1 MSTEPIDQSPGPRP
15 VQDPGPDRKVIGIGM
30 AAVVAV
36 VGWAALG
43 EDSFGDASATALRWV
58 LGNFAWLFVT
68 AADVF
73 LVLCVVIALSRFGR
87 IRLGADDSEPEFTNL
102 AWIAMMFSAG
112 MGIGLMFYGV
122 GEPLQHYLSPPP
134 ATGVEPGT
142 GAAART
148 AMEYSFFHWTLTPWA
163 IYGMAG
169 LALAYSGFRK
179 GRGNTLSAA
188 FVPLLGERRAR
199 SWPGRSID
207 LLAVFATV
215 FGTATSLGLG
225 ALQVAEGL
233 NITAGVKDST
243 ATELII
249 IVSLSA
255 AFVLSAFSGLHKG
268 VKWLSTL
275 NIVLAAALMLF
286 VFLLGPTVYVLDTIP
301 ASVGGY
307 LHQLLPMA
315 SRTGAFSDRAW
326 LGAWTIFYWA
336 WWLSWAPFV
345 GTFIARIS
353 RGRTV
358 REFLFGVLLVPS
370 GATVVWFCVMGGTAI
385 RLDSTGA
392 ADLAGAVKDGAEA
405 SLFAMLDA
413 LPIGTVTSYIA
424 MLLVMTYFVTS
435 ADSASLV
442 MGSLTSRGALNP
454 PTWLVVAWGVLMA
467 AVAAV
472 LLVAGGLNSLQTATI
487 LVALPFVLVML
498 ALCWSL
504 LKELREDPGAG
515 PARHHALHGVGDAV
529 RAMVG
534 EAVGE
539 RGAGTGAA
547 RHHRL
552 RRAAARSRTEGD
564 EERERGEVRAGRG
577 ESGEE

>member
-1 MSTEPIDQSPGPRP
+1 MSTEPTEQTPRERFA
-15 VQDPGPDRKVIGIGM
+15 PDGKVIGIGV

-36 VGWAALG
+36 AAWATLG
-43 EDSFGDASATALRWV
+43 EDSFDSASSTALRWV
-58 LGNFAWLFVT
+58 LSNFAWLFVV
-68 AADVF
+68 AADTF

-122 GEPLQHYLSPPP
+122 GEPLQHFLSPPP
-134 ATGVEPGT
+134 ASGVPAGS

-163 IYGMAG
+163 IYGIAG
-169 LALAYSGFRK
+169 LALAYAGFRK
-179 GRGNTLSAA
+179 GRGNQLSSV
-188 FVPLLGERRAR
+188 FVPLIGARRAG
-199 SWPGRSID
+199 SWPGKAID

-233 NITAGVKDST
+233 NLTMDVENST
-243 ATELII
+243 STQLII

-275 NIVLAAALMLF
+275 NIVLAGCLMLF
-286 VFLLGPTVYVLDTIP
+286 VFLLGPTVYILDTVP

-315 SRTGAFSDRAW
+315 SRTGAFTDRDW
-326 LGAWTIFYWA
+326 LGTWTIFYWA

-353 RGRTV
+353 RGRTI
-358 REFLFGVLLVPS
+358 REFLLGVLLVPS

-385 RLDSTGA
+385 RLQSTGE
-392 ADLAGAVKDGAEA
+392 ADLATTVQDGPEA

-413 LPIGTVTSYIA
+413 LPIGTVTSVIA
-424 MLLVMTYFVTS
+424 MILVMTYFVTS

-442 MGSLTSRGALNP
+442 MGSLTSRGSLHP
-454 PTWLVVAWGVLMA
+454 PTWLVVTWGVLMA
-467 AVAAV
+467 AVAAG
-472 LLVAGGLNSLQTATI
+472 LLVVGGLNSLQTATI
-487 LVALPFVLVML
+487 LVALPFVMVML
-498 ALCWSL
+498 ALCWAL

-515 PARHHALHGVGDAV
+515 PVRHHALHGLGDAV
-529 RAMVG
+529 RTLVG
-534 EAVGE
+534 EAMTEQSG
-539 RGAGTGAA
+539 GA
-547 RHHRL
+547 RHHGL
-552 RRAAARSRTEGD
+552 RRAAKSRTDTEEEEG
-564 EERERGEVRAGRG
+564 
-577 ESGEE
+577 

>member
-1 MSTEPIDQSPGPRP
+1 MSTEPIEPTPRERHA
-15 VQDPGPDRKVIGIGM
+15 PDGKVIGIGVV
-30 AAVVAV
+30 AVVAV
-36 VGWAALG
+36 VAWAALG
-43 EDSFGDASATALRWV
+43 EDSFDSASSTALQWV
-58 LGNFAWLFVT
+58 LSNFAWLFVI
-68 AADVF
+68 AADTF

-122 GEPLQHYLSPPP
+122 GEPLQHFLSPPP
-134 ATGVEPGT
+134 ASGVPAGS

-163 IYGMAG
+163 IYGIAG
-169 LALAYSGFRK
+169 LALAYAGFRK
-179 GRGNTLSAA
+179 GRGNRLSSA
-188 FVPLLGERRAR
+188 FVPLMGARRAN
-199 SWPGRSID
+199 SWPGKAID

-233 NITAGVKDST
+233 NLTMGVENTTST
-243 ATELII
+243 QLII

-275 NIVLAAALMLF
+275 NIVLAACLMLF
-286 VFLLGPTVYVLDTIP
+286 VFLIGPTVYILDTIP

-315 SRTGAFSDRAW
+315 SRTGAFTDRAW
-326 LGAWTIFYWA
+326 LGTWTIFYWA

-353 RGRTV
+353 RGRTI
-358 REFLFGVLLVPS
+358 REFLMGVLLVPS

-385 RLDSTGA
+385 RLESTGE
-392 ADLAGAVKDGAEA
+392 ADLAATVKDGPEA

-413 LPIGTVTSYIA
+413 LPIGTVTSVLA
-424 MLLVMTYFVTS
+424 MILVMTYFITS

-442 MGSLTSRGALNP
+442 MGSLTSRGSLNP
-454 PTWLVVAWGVLMA
+454 PTWLVVMWGVLMA

-472 LLVAGGLNSLQTATI
+472 LLVAGGLSSLQTATI
-487 LVALPFVLVML
+487 LVALPFVVVML
-498 ALCWSL
+498 TLCFAL

-515 PARHHALHGVGDAV
+515 PVRHHALHGMGDAV
-529 RAMVG
+529 RTLVG
-534 EAVGE
+534 EAMTEQG
-539 RGAGTGAA
+539 GGS

-552 RRAAARSRTEGD
+552 RRAAKARTDAEEEEG
-564 EERERGEVRAGRG
+564 
-577 ESGEE
+577 

>member
-1 MSTEPIDQSPGPRP
+1 MSTEPMERAPVDPPDQHT
-15 VQDPGPDRKVIGIGM
+15 PDGKVIGIGV

-36 VGWAALG
+36 VAWAALG
-43 EDSFGDASATALRWV
+43 EDSFDSASSTALQWV
-58 LGNFAWLFVT
+58 LANFAWLFVV
-68 AADVF
+68 AADAF
-73 LVLCVVIALSRFGR
+73 LVLCVAIALSRFGR
-87 IRLGADDSEPEFTNL
+87 IRLGPDDSEPEFTNL

-134 ATGVEPGT
+134 ASGAPAGT
-142 GAAART
+142 GAAALT

-163 IYGMAG
+163 IYGIAG
-169 LALAYSGFRK
+169 LALAYAGFRK
-179 GRGNTLSAA
+179 GRGNRLSSA
-188 FVPLLGERRAR
+188 FVPLMGARRAD
-199 SWPGRSID
+199 SWPGKAID

-233 NITAGVKDST
+233 NLTMDVENST
-243 ATELII
+243 ATQLII
-249 IVSLSA
+249 IVALSA

-275 NIVLAAALMLF
+275 NIVLAACLMLF
-286 VFLLGPTVYVLDTIP
+286 VFLLGPTVYILDTIP

-307 LHQLLPMA
+307 LDQLLPMA
-315 SRTGAFSDRAW
+315 SRTGAFTDRDW
-326 LGAWTIFYWA
+326 LGTWTIFYWA

-353 RGRTV
+353 RGRTI
-358 REFLFGVLLVPS
+358 REFLMGVLLVPS
-370 GATVVWFCVMGGTAI
+370 GATVIWFCVMGGTAI
-385 RLDSTGA
+385 RLESTGA
-392 ADLAGAVKDGAEA
+392 ADLATAVEDGAEA
-405 SLFAMLDA
+405 SLFAMLEA
-413 LPIGTVTSYIA
+413 LPIGTVTSVIA

-442 MGSLTSRGALNP
+442 MGSLTSRGSLHP
-454 PTWLVVAWGVLMA
+454 PTWLVVTWGVLMA

-472 LLVAGGLNSLQTATI
+472 LLVVGGLNSLQTATI

-498 ALCWSL
+498 LLCFAL

-515 PARHHALHGVGDAV
+515 PARHHALHGLRDAV
-529 RAMVG
+529 RTLVG
-534 EAVGE
+534 EAMTE
-539 RGAGTGAA
+539 QGTD
-547 RHHRL
+547 RHQRL
-552 RRAAARSRTEGD
+552 RRAAKARTDFQPPEDGL
-564 EERERGEVRAGRG
+564 
-577 ESGEE
+577 

>member
-1 MSTEPIDQSPGPRP
+1 MSTDMNERTSPDHVPERHS
-15 VQDPGPDRKVIGIGM
+15 PDAQVIGIGM

-43 EDSFGDASATALRWV
+43 KDSFDSASSSALSWV
-58 LGNFAWLFVT
+58 LDNFAWLFVI
-68 AADVF
+68 AADTF
-73 LVLCVVIALSRFGR
+73 LVLCVVLALSRFGR

-122 GEPLQHYLSPPP
+122 GEPLQHFLDPPP
-134 ATGVEPGT
+134 GGGPAGT

-163 IYGMAG
+163 IYGIAG
-169 LALAYSGFRK
+169 LALAYAGFRK
-179 GRGNTLSAA
+179 GRGNRLSSA

-199 SWPGRSID
+199 SWQGRAID

-233 NITAGVKDST
+233 NLTLGVEDST

-249 IVSLSA
+249 IASLSA

-275 NIVLAAALMLF
+275 NIVLAACLALF

-315 SRTGAFSDRAW
+315 SRTGAFTDREW

-353 RGRTV
+353 RGRTI
-358 REFLFGVLLVPS
+358 REFLVGVLLVPS

-385 RLDSTGA
+385 RLESTGE
-392 ADLAGAVKDGAEA
+392 ADLATAVEDGAEA
-405 SLFAMLDA
+405 SLFAMLEA
-413 LPIGTVTSYIA
+413 LPLGTLTSVVA

-442 MGSLTSRGALNP
+442 MGSLTSRGSLNP
-454 PTWLVVAWGVLMA
+454 PTWLVVTWGVLMA

-487 LVALPFVLVML
+487 LVALPFVVVML
-498 ALCWSL
+498 VLCWAL
-504 LKELREDPGAG
+504 VKELREDPGAG
-515 PARHHALHGVGDAV
+515 PARHHALHGMRDAV
-529 RAMVG
+529 RALVG
-534 EAVGE
+534 EAMTEQSG
-539 RGAGTGAA
+539 G

-552 RRAAARSRTEGD
+552 HRAARSRAD
-564 EERERGEVRAGRG
+564 G
-577 ESGEE
+577 ESGPTDPPRDSGGA

>member
-1 MSTEPIDQSPGPRP
+1 MSTERTARDPGRNPRP
-15 VQDPGPDRKVIGIGM
+15 DAKVIGIGM
-30 AAVVAV
+30 AAVVGL

-43 EDSFGDASATALRWV
+43 KASFDTASSTALGWV
-58 LGNFAWLFVT
+58 LANFAWLFVT

-73 LVLCVVIALSRFGR
+73 LVLCLVIAVSRFGR
-87 IRLGADDSEPEFTNL
+87 IRLGADDSEPEFSNL

-122 GEPLQHYLSPPP
+122 GEPLQHFLSPPP
-134 ATGVEPGT
+134 ATGVAAGT
-142 GAAART
+142 GDAARV
-148 AMEYSFFHWTLTPWA
+148 ALEYSFFHWTFVPWA
-163 IYGMAG
+163 IYGIAG
-169 LALAYSGFRK
+169 LALAYAGFRK

-188 FVPLLGERRAR
+188 FVPLLGERRAAA
-199 SWPGRSID
+199 WPGRAID

-233 NITAGVKDST
+233 HLTAGVRAST

-249 IVSLSA
+249 IATLSA

-275 NIVLAAALMLF
+275 NIVLAAALAAF
-286 VFLLGPTVYVLDTIP
+286 VFLLGPTVYILDTVP
-301 ASVGGY
+301 AALGGF
-307 LHQLLPMA
+307 LHDVVPMA

-358 REFLFGVLLVPS
+358 REFLIGVLLVPS
-370 GATVVWFCVMGGTAI
+370 GATVIWFCVMGGTAI
-385 RLDSTGA
+385 RLESTGA
-392 ADLAGAVKDGAEA
+392 ADLAGSVKAGAEA

-413 LPIGTVTSYIA
+413 LPIGTVTSYLA

-472 LLVAGGLNSLQTATI
+472 LLVAGGLSSLQTATI

-498 ALCWSL
+498 GLCWAL
-504 LKELREDPGAG
+504 LKELRTDPGAG
-515 PARHHALHGVGDAV
+515 PARHPALHGVRDAV

-534 EAVGE
+534 EAITE
-539 RGAGTGAA
+539 QGAA

-552 RRAAARSRTEGD
+552 RRAARSRTDKD
-564 EERERGEVRAGRG
+564 EDGGGA
-577 ESGEE
+577 

>member
-1 MSTEPIDQSPGPRP
+1 MSTDMNEAPP
-15 VQDPGPDRKVIGIGM
+15 PDHVPERQAPDAQVIGIGV
-30 AAVVAV
+30 AAVVGA

-43 EDSFGDASATALRWV
+43 KDSFDSASSAALSWV
-58 LGNFAWLFVT
+58 LSNFAWLFVV
-68 AADVF
+68 AADAV
-73 LVLCVVIALSRFGR
+73 LVLCVVLALSRFGR

-122 GEPLQHYLSPPP
+122 GEPLQHFLSPPP
-134 ATGVEPGT
+134 DSGAPAGT

-163 IYGMAG
+163 IYGIAG
-169 LALAYSGFRK
+169 LALAYAGFRK
-179 GRGNTLSAA
+179 GRGNRLSSA
-188 FVPLLGERRAR
+188 FVPLLGARRAA
-199 SWPGRSID
+199 SWQGRAID

-233 NITAGVKDST
+233 NLTMDVENST
-243 ATELII
+243 ATQLII
-249 IVSLSA
+249 IASLSA

-275 NIVLAAALMLF
+275 NIVLAACLALF
-286 VFLLGPTVYVLDTIP
+286 VFLLGPTVYVLDTVP

-307 LHQLLPMA
+307 LHELLPMA
-315 SRTGAFSDRAW
+315 SRTGAFTDRDW

-353 RGRTV
+353 RGRTI
-358 REFLFGVLLVPS
+358 REFLVGVLLVPS

-385 RLDSTGA
+385 RLESTGG
-392 ADLAGAVKDGAEA
+392 ADLATAVEDGAEA
-405 SLFAMLDA
+405 SLFAMLEA
-413 LPIGTVTSYIA
+413 LPLGTFTSVVA

-442 MGSLTSRGALNP
+442 MGSLTSRGSLHP
-454 PTWLVVAWGVLMA
+454 PTWLVVTWGVLMA

-487 LVALPFVLVML
+487 LVALPFVVVML
-498 ALCWSL
+498 LLCWAL
-504 LKELREDPGAG
+504 VRELREDPGAG
-515 PARHHALHGVGDAV
+515 PGRHHALHGLRDAV
-529 RAMVG
+529 RTLVG
-534 EAVGE
+534 EAMTEQG
-539 RGAGTGAA
+539 GGS

-552 RRAAARSRTEGD
+552 RRAARSRADVEGG
-564 EERERGEVRAGRG
+564 EPPREGGA
-577 ESGEE
+577 

>member
-1 MSTEPIDQSPGPRP
+1 MSTDMNERPSPGHVPERHA
-15 VQDPGPDRKVIGIGM
+15 PDTAVIGIGV

-43 EDSFGDASATALRWV
+43 KDSFDSASSSALSWV
-58 LGNFAWLFVT
+58 LNNFAWLFVV
-68 AADVF
+68 AADTF

-122 GEPLQHYLSPPP
+122 GEPLQHFLDPPP
-134 ATGVEPGT
+134 GGGPAGT

-163 IYGMAG
+163 IYGIAG
-169 LALAYSGFRK
+169 LALAYAGFRK
-179 GRGNTLSAA
+179 GRGNRLSSA
-188 FVPLLGERRAR
+188 FVPLLGERRAA
-199 SWPGRSID
+199 SWQGRAID

-233 NITAGVKDST
+233 NLTMGVEDST

-249 IVSLSA
+249 IAALSA

-275 NIVLAAALMLF
+275 NIVLAAGLALF

-315 SRTGAFSDRAW
+315 SRTGAFTDRDW

-353 RGRTV
+353 RGRTI
-358 REFLFGVLLVPS
+358 REFLVGVLLVPS

-385 RLDSTGA
+385 RLESTGE
-392 ADLAGAVKDGAEA
+392 ADLATAVEDGAEA
-405 SLFAMLDA
+405 SLFAMLEA
-413 LPIGTVTSYIA
+413 LPLGTVTSVLA

-442 MGSLTSRGALNP
+442 MGSLTSRGSLHP
-454 PTWLVVAWGVLMA
+454 PTWLVVTWGVLMA

-472 LLVAGGLNSLQTATI
+472 LLVAGGLDSLQTATI
-487 LVALPFVLVML
+487 LVALPFVVVML
-498 ALCWSL
+498 VLCWAL

-515 PARHHALHGVGDAV
+515 PARHHALHGMRDAV
-529 RAMVG
+529 RTLVG
-534 EAVGE
+534 EAMTEQG
-539 RGAGTGAA
+539 GGS

-552 RRAAARSRTEGD
+552 HRAARSRTDAEGD
-564 EERERGEVRAGRG
+564 EPPRGGGA
-577 ESGEE
+577 

>member
-1 MSTEPIDQSPGPRP
+1 MSTEKIIPDGPADSGPGS
-15 VQDPGPDRKVIGIGM
+15 GPDGRPDGKVIGIGI

-43 EDSFGDASATALRWV
+43 EDSFDSASSTALKWV
-58 LGNFAWLFVT
+58 LANFAWLFVV
-68 AADVF
+68 AADTF
-73 LVLCVVIALSRFGR
+73 LVLCLVIALSRFGR

-122 GEPLQHYLSPPP
+122 GEPLTHFLFPPP
-134 ATGVEPGT
+134 ASGVAPGT

-148 AMEYSFFHWTLTPWA
+148 ALEYSFFHWTLTPWA
-163 IYGMAG
+163 IYGIAG
-169 LALAYSGFRK
+169 LALAYAGFRK
-179 GRGNTLSAA
+179 GRGNRLSSA
-188 FVPLLGERRAR
+188 FVPLIGARRAA
-199 SWPGRSID
+199 SWPGRAID

-233 NITAGVKDST
+233 NLTMDVENTT
-243 ATELII
+243 ATQLII

-275 NIVLAAALMLF
+275 NIVLAGCLMLF
-286 VFLLGPTVYVLDTIP
+286 VFLLGPTVYILDTIP

-307 LHQLLPMA
+307 LDQLLPMA
-315 SRTGAFSDRAW
+315 SRTGAFTDREW

-353 RGRTV
+353 RGRTI
-358 REFLFGVLLVPS
+358 REFLVGVLLVPS

-385 RLDSTGA
+385 RLQSTGA
-392 ADLAGAVKDGAEA
+392 ADLAGALKNGAEA
-405 SLFAMLDA
+405 SLFSMLEA
-413 LPIGTVTSYIA
+413 LPIGTVTSVIA

-442 MGSLTSRGALNP
+442 MGSLTSRGALHP
-454 PTWLVVAWGVLMA
+454 PTWLVVTWGVLMA

-472 LLVAGGLNSLQTATI
+472 LLVAGGLSSLQTATI
-487 LVALPFVLVML
+487 LVALPFVVVML
-498 ALCWSL
+498 VLCFALV
-504 LKELREDPGAG
+504 KELREDPGAG
-515 PARHHALHGVGDAV
+515 PARHHALHGLRDAV
-529 RAMVG
+529 RTLVG
-534 EAVGE
+534 EAMTEQG
-539 RGAGTGAA
+539 GD

-552 RRAAARSRTEGD
+552 RRAARSRSEG
-564 EERERGEVRAGRG
+564 EPPEGGL
-577 ESGEE
+577 

>member
-1 MSTEPIDQSPGPRP
+1 MSTEKIIPDGPA
-15 VQDPGPDRKVIGIGM
+15 DGGPDSGPDGRPDGKVIGIGI

-43 EDSFGDASATALRWV
+43 EDSFDSASSTALKWV
-58 LGNFAWLFVT
+58 LANFAWLFVV
-68 AADVF
+68 AADTF
-73 LVLCVVIALSRFGR
+73 LVLCLVIALSRFGR

-122 GEPLQHYLSPPP
+122 GEPLTHFLFPPP
-134 ATGVEPGT
+134 ASGVAPGT

-148 AMEYSFFHWTLTPWA
+148 ALEYSFFHWTLTPWA
-163 IYGMAG
+163 IYGIAG
-169 LALAYSGFRK
+169 LALAYAGFRK
-179 GRGNTLSAA
+179 GRGNRLSSA
-188 FVPLLGERRAR
+188 FVPLIGARRAD
-199 SWPGRSID
+199 SWPGRAID

-233 NITAGVKDST
+233 NLTMDVENTT
-243 ATELII
+243 ATQLII

-275 NIVLAAALMLF
+275 NIVLAGCLMLF
-286 VFLLGPTVYVLDTIP
+286 VFLLGPTVYILDTIP

-307 LHQLLPMA
+307 LDQLLPMA
-315 SRTGAFSDRAW
+315 SRTGAFTDREW

-353 RGRTV
+353 RGRTI
-358 REFLFGVLLVPS
+358 REFLVGVLLVPS

-385 RLDSTGA
+385 RLQSTGA
-392 ADLAGAVKDGAEA
+392 ADLAGALKNGAEA
-405 SLFAMLDA
+405 SLFSMLEA
-413 LPIGTVTSYIA
+413 LPIGTVTSVIA
-424 MLLVMTYFVTS
+424 MLLVMTYFITS

-442 MGSLTSRGALNP
+442 MGSLTSRGALHP
-454 PTWLVVAWGVLMA
+454 PTWLVVTWGVLMA

-472 LLVAGGLNSLQTATI
+472 LLVAGGLSSLQTATI
-487 LVALPFVLVML
+487 LVALPFVVVML
-498 ALCWSL
+498 VLCFAL

-515 PARHHALHGVGDAV
+515 PARHHALHGLRDAV
-529 RAMVG
+529 RTLVG
-534 EAVGE
+534 EAMTEQG
-539 RGAGTGAA
+539 GD

-552 RRAAARSRTEGD
+552 RRAARSRSEG
-564 EERERGEVRAGRG
+564 EPPEGGL
-577 ESGEE
+577 

>member
-1 MSTEPIDQSPGPRP
+1 MSTEPIEQPPSERHT
-15 VQDPGPDRKVIGIGM
+15 PDGKVIAIGI

-36 VGWAALG
+36 VAWAALG
-43 EDSFGDASATALRWV
+43 EDSFDSASTSALQWV
-58 LGNFAWLFVT
+58 LSNFAWLFVV
-68 AADVF
+68 AADTF

-122 GEPLQHYLSPPP
+122 GEPLQHFLSPPP
-134 ATGVEPGT
+134 ASGVTAGT

-163 IYGMAG
+163 IYGIAG
-169 LALAYSGFRK
+169 LALAYAGFRK
-179 GRGNTLSAA
+179 GRGNRLSSA
-188 FVPLLGERRAR
+188 FVPLMGARRAS
-199 SWPGRSID
+199 SWPGRAID

-233 NITAGVKDST
+233 NLTMGVENST
-243 ATELII
+243 STQLII

-275 NIVLAAALMLF
+275 NIVLAGCLMLF
-286 VFLLGPTVYVLDTIP
+286 VFLLGPTVYILDTIP

-307 LHQLLPMA
+307 LHQLIPMA
-315 SRTGAFSDRAW
+315 SRTGAFTDPDW
-326 LGAWTIFYWA
+326 LGVWTIFYWA

-353 RGRTV
+353 RGRTI
-358 REFLFGVLLVPS
+358 REFLMGVLLVPS

-385 RLDSTGA
+385 RLESTGA
-392 ADLAGAVKDGAEA
+392 ADLATAVADGPEA
-405 SLFAMLDA
+405 SLFAMLEA
-413 LPIGTVTSYIA
+413 LPIGTVTSVIA
-424 MLLVMTYFVTS
+424 MILVMTYFVTS

-442 MGSLTSRGALNP
+442 MGSLTSRGSLHP
-454 PTWLVVAWGVLMA
+454 PTWLVVTWGVLMA

-472 LLVAGGLNSLQTATI
+472 LLVVGGLNSLQTATI
-487 LVALPFVLVML
+487 LVALPFVIVML
-498 ALCWSL
+498 ALCWAL

-515 PARHHALHGVGDAV
+515 PVRHHALHGMRDAV
-529 RAMVG
+529 RALVG
-534 EAVGE
+534 EAMTEQG
-539 RGAGTGAA
+539 GGA

-552 RRAAARSRTEGD
+552 RRAAKARTDSEEEEG
-564 EERERGEVRAGRG
+564 
-577 ESGEE
+577 